1 MEEVKQSLQETAS
14 KERES
19 YKSVFLKKRS
29 VCNRQSVYIS
39 GEIQKRIVQIV
50 GVITNKQVS
59 IGNFIDNVLE
69 EHLGAHNDVLSAL
82 YREEIQKGIFNQP
95 KENIVT
101 IEEQTFKQVCGRFSG
116 FVSQVERICKEN
128 THQPEKWLSGR
139 EVCALLGISIR
150 SLQNYRD
157 SGKLGYSQIGNKLYY
172 KSADIERLIAECTEN
187 KKANYKSN
195 NK

>member
-1 MEEVKQSLQETAS
+1 M
-14 KERES
+14 
-19 YKSVFLKKRS
+19 
-29 VCNRQSVYIS
+29 
-39 GEIQKRIVQIV
+39 
-50 GVITNKQVS
+50 
-59 IGNFIDNVLE
+59 
-69 EHLGAHNDVLSAL
+69 
-82 YREEIQKGIFNQP
+82 
-95 KENIVT
+95 NIVT

-128 THQPEKWLSGR
+128 THQPGR

-157 SGKLGYSQIGNKLYY
+157 SGKLDYSQIGNKLYY

>member
-69 EHLGAHNDVLSAL
+69 EHLSAHNDVLSAL
-82 YREEIQKGIFNQP
+82 YREEMQKGIFNQS
-95 KENIVT
+95 KEKN
-101 IEEQTFKQVCGRFSG
+101 
-116 FVSQVERICKEN
+116 
-128 THQPEKWLSGR
+128 
-139 EVCALLGISIR
+139 A
-150 SLQNYRD
+150 
-157 SGKLGYSQIGNKLYY
+157 
-172 KSADIERLIAECTEN
+172 
-187 KKANYKSN
+187 
-195 NK
+195 

>member
-1 MEEVKQSLQETAS
+1 MEQVKQSLQETAS

-82 YREEIQKGIFNQP
+82 YREEFYIYFFLLEVDAVKRVFLYPVISQSNTDNLFQVLQMFQCGIVLAMLLCFQP
-95 KENIVT
+95 KIKVT
-101 IEEQTFKQVCGRFSG
+101 
-116 FVSQVERICKEN
+116 
-128 THQPEKWLSGR
+128 
-139 EVCALLGISIR
+139 
-150 SLQNYRD
+150 D
-157 SGKLGYSQIGNKLYY
+157 KLPVQF
-172 KSADIERLIAECTEN
+172 C
-187 KKANYKSN
+187 
-195 NK
+195 

>member
-1 MEEVKQSLQETAS
+1 MKEVKQSFQQE
-14 KERES
+14 KEN
-19 YKSVFLKKRS
+19 YKAVFFQKRT

-39 GEIQKRIVQIV
+39 GEIQKRIMQIV
-50 GVITNKQVS
+50 GVITGKQIS

-69 EHLGAHNDVLSAL
+69 QHLNTHNDVLSVL
-82 YREEIQKGIFNQP
+82 YREEMQKGILNQS
-95 KENIVT
+95 KRERRMNIVT

-128 THQPEKWLSGR
+128 THQPDKWLSGR

-157 SGKLGYSQIGNKLYY
+157 SGKLDYSQIGNKLYY
-172 KSADIERLIAECTEN
+172 KSADIERLIAECTE
-187 KKANYKSN
+187 KQESEL
-195 NK
+195 